1 MITLSQAGRPGEC
14 SERAAGAT
22 SGWALLRLL
31 ALREPAGWVGG
42 WRRLIGRVSS
52 SSSVHIVATRLILW
66 REGLVEGGIVAR
78 VVVTRWWWL
87 RLLLTPMGVPV
98 RPSRVPI
105 WPHRRCPTPTMILVL
120 EMGRI
125 IGWVDSI
132 RRSSLVIGGRAPVRR
147 WWLRIIHR
155 HILLVVRRSL
165 GVRRRWIVG

>member
-1 MITLSQAGRPGEC
+1 M
-14 SERAAGAT
+14 
-22 SGWALLRLL
+22 
-31 ALREPAGWVGG
+31 
-42 WRRLIGRVSS
+42 IGRVSSSS

-87 RLLLTPMGVPV
+87 RLLLTPVGVPV

-125 IGWVDSI
+125 IGWVNSI